1 MSEKEKK
8 YFNILAL
15 SIIAGS
21 IIAVTVG
28 FIAARSYNNRN
39 SNNEAY
45 SAEAS
50 DYLDLVK
57 IEGRYENTP
66 IIHDSANIYYDRN
79 TKVMYFGY
87 YSNSHYGWM
96 CPIYNADGSLKLY
109 DGE

>member
-15 SIIAGS
+15 SIITAG

-28 FIAARSYNNRN
+28 FIAARSYN
-39 SNNEAY
+39 SNNENY
-45 SAEAS
+45 STEAS
-50 DYLDLVK
+50 EYLDLVK
-57 IEGRYENTP
+57 IEGHYENSLRK
-66 IIHDSANIYYDRN
+66 HNGANIYYDRN

-87 YSNSHYGWM
+87 YSNSDYSWM

>member
-15 SIIAGS
+15 SIITAG

-28 FIAARSYNNRN
+28 FIAARSYN
-39 SNNEAY
+39 SKNENY

-50 DYLDLVK
+50 EYLDLVK

>member
-15 SIIAGS
+15 SIIAGG

-28 FIAARSYNNRN
+28 FIAARSYN
-39 SNNEAY
+39 SNNESY
-45 SAEAS
+45 STEAS
-50 DYLDLVK
+50 EYLDLVK
-57 IEGRYENTP
+57 IEGLYENAP
-66 IIHDSANIYYDRN
+66 RSRNSANIYYDRN

-87 YSNSHYGWM
+87 YSNSDYGWM
-96 CPIYNADGSLKLY
+96 CPIYNADGSLRLY

>member
-15 SIIAGS
+15 SIIVAG

-28 FIAARSYNNRN
+28 FIAARSYN
-39 SNNEAY
+39 SKNENY

-50 DYLDLVK
+50 EYLDLVK
-57 IEGRYENTP
+57 IEGDTGW
-66 IIHDSANIYYDRN
+66 HDGANIYYDRN

-87 YSNSHYGWM
+87 YSNSNYSWM

>member
-15 SIIAGS
+15 SIIVAG
-21 IIAVTVG
+21 IVAVTIG
-28 FIAARSYNNRN
+28 FIAARSYN
-39 SNNEAY
+39 SNKENY

-50 DYLDLVK
+50 EYIDLVK
-57 IEGRYENTP
+57 IEGDTGW
-66 IIHDSANIYYDRN
+66 HDGANIYYDRN

-87 YSNSHYGWM
+87 YSNSNYSWM

>member
-15 SIIAGS
+15 SIIAAG
-21 IIAVTVG
+21 IVAVTVG
-28 FIAARSYNNRN
+28 FIAARSYN
-39 SNNEAY
+39 SNKEKNY
-45 SAEAS
+45 SAEVS
-50 DYLDLVK
+50 KYLDLVK
-57 IEGRYENTP
+57 IEGDAGW
-66 IIHDSANIYYDRN
+66 HDCANIYYDRN

-87 YSNSHYGWM
+87 YSNSNYSWM

>member
-15 SIIAGS
+15 SIIAGC
-21 IIAVTVG
+21 IISVTVG
-28 FIAARSYNNRN
+28 FIAARSYN
-39 SNNEAY
+39 SNNENY
-45 SAEAS
+45 SAEVS
-50 DYLDLVK
+50 KYLDLVK
-57 IEGRYENTP
+57 IEGLYKNNTGR
-66 IIHDSANIYYDRN
+66 HNGANIYYDRN

-87 YSNSHYGWM
+87 YSNSDYSWM

>member
-15 SIIAGS
+15 SIIVAG
-21 IIAVTVG
+21 IVAVTIG
-28 FIAARSYNNRN
+28 FIAARSYN
-39 SNNEAY
+39 SNKENY

-50 DYLDLVK
+50 EYLDLVK
-57 IEGRYENTP
+57 IDGLYKDDTGV
-66 IIHDSANIYYDRN
+66 NIYYDRN
-79 TKVMYFGY
+79 TRVMYFG
-87 YSNSHYGWM
+87 NFKITDCGWM

>member
-15 SIIAGS
+15 SIIAAG

-28 FIAARSYNNRN
+28 FIAARNYN
-39 SNNEAY
+39 SNNENC

-57 IEGRYENTP
+57 IEDLYENAP
-66 IIHDSANIYYDRN
+66 KRRNSANIYYDRN

-87 YSNSHYGWM
+87 YSNSDYGWM

>member
-15 SIIAGS
+15 SIIAAG
-21 IIAVTVG
+21 IVAVTIG
-28 FIAARSYNNRN
+28 FIAARSYN
-39 SNNEAY
+39 SKNENY

-50 DYLDLVK
+50 EYLDLVK
-57 IEGRYENTP
+57 IEGDTGW
-66 IIHDSANIYYDRN
+66 HDGANIYYDRN

-87 YSNSHYGWM
+87 YSNSNYSWM

>member
-15 SIIAGS
+15 SIIVAG
-21 IIAVTVG
+21 IVAVTIG
-28 FIAARSYNNRN
+28 FIAARSYN
-39 SNNEAY
+39 SKNESY

-50 DYLDLVK
+50 EYIDLVK
-57 IEGRYENTP
+57 IEGDTRW
-66 IIHDSANIYYDRN
+66 HDGANIYYDRN

-87 YSNSHYGWM
+87 YSNSNYSWM